1 MQDFDATKII
11 YKIGKILSTT
21 TKRER
26 IGKVPQVTMKVRDEE
41 VWVPWLGNVFDTF
54 FQGDNIH
61 THTHI
66 LKRFFRQV
74 MN

>member
-11 YKIGKILSTT
+11 YKIDKIFSTS

-26 IGKVPQVTMKVRDEE
+26 VGKVPQVTMKVRDEE
-41 VWVPWLGNVFDTF
+41 VRVPWLANVVDTF
-54 FQGDNIH
+54 FQGDNI
-61 THTHI
+61 HTHI

-74 MN
+74 MI